1 MKQSTGKYY
10 KWEVLLL
17 LWVAYLLNQGDRQV
31 FNSVLPLIR
40 DSLSLTDTS
49 VSLIAVFFNLFYAV
63 MVPIGGWMGDR
74 FSRKWVTTLSIL
86 FWSIATM
93 FTGLANCVFLLI
105 LTRSV
110 ATGGGE
116 AFFGPANYSLLG
128 QYHTDTRARAM
139 SIHQTSYY
147 VGVILAG
154 WLAGYI
160 GDHLGWQYAFYI
172 FGGAGVVWA
181 VVMAIRLKDLP
192 RENSQAGQLRA
203 SGDEGRTDGEIGFSG
218 TAPKNNLPGSQAGQL
233 RASGDEGRTDG
244 EIGFSGT
251 VPKNNLPGSQA
262 GQLRASGD
270 EGQLR
275 ASGDEGQLR
284 TKGDEGRPK
293 VSIWDGFKTV
303 FTTPTALMVTIGFC
317 GFIFVIT
324 GYMTWVPTFLQENF
338 GQTGAQA
345 GLNSMLWTYVAA
357 FVGVLLSGTLSDRLA
372 REDPK
377 KRMVI
382 QGTGLILGALFLP
395 FMGVTKNIWVLY
407 LCFAGWGFFRAFF
420 DSNIYAV
427 LYDVTP
433 SHLHASCSSAM
444 IMTGFAVGATAPYVL
459 ALIKESTGSLS
470 ATFPILGAIWLICG
484 AACLW
489 VSSRHYNK
497 DHKKIYHDNER

>member
-1 MKQSTGKYY
+1 MTMKPQSKWY
-10 KWEVLLL
+10 KWEVLAL

-40 DSLSLTDTS
+40 DSLGLTDSS
-49 VSLIAVFFNLFYAV
+49 VSLIAVFFNLFYAF
-63 MVPIGGWMGDR
+63 MVPLGGWVGDR
-74 FSRKWVTTLSIL
+74 FSRKWVCTLSIL
-86 FWSIATM
+86 FWSVATM
-93 FTGLANCVFLLI
+93 LTGLANGVFLLV

-128 QYHTDTRARAM
+128 QYHTETRARAM

-160 GDHLGWQYAFYI
+160 GDHLGWKYAFFI

-181 VVMAIRLKDLP
+181 LVMALRLKDSP
-192 RENSQAGQLRA
+192 AESSSAKP
-203 SGDEGRTDGEIGFSG
+203 E
-218 TAPKNNLPGSQAGQL
+218 PKK
-233 RASGDEGRTDG
+233 
-244 EIGFSGT
+244 I
-251 VPKNNLPGSQA
+251 
-262 GQLRASGD
+262 
-270 EGQLR
+270 
-275 ASGDEGQLR
+275 
-284 TKGDEGRPK
+284 
-293 VSIWDGFKTV
+293 SIWDGFRTV

-345 GLNSMLWTYVAA
+345 GLHSMLWTYVAA
-357 FVGVLLSGTLSDRLA
+357 FAGVLLAGTLSDKWA
-372 REDPK
+372 AKDPR

-382 QGTGLILGALFLP
+382 QGVGLILGAAFLP
-395 FMGVTKNIWVLY
+395 FMGTVRNIWLLY
-407 LCFAGWGFFRAFF
+407 MCFAGWGFFRAFF
-420 DSNIYAV
+420 DANIYAV

-433 SHLHASCSSAM
+433 EHLHASCSSAM

-459 ALIKESTGSLS
+459 ALIKESTGSLN
-470 ATFPILGAIWLICG
+470 ATFPILGAIWFVCG
-484 AACLW
+484 LACLW
-489 VSSRHYNK
+489 VSRKHYNK
-497 DHKKIYHDNER
+497 DKIIQ

>member
-1 MKQSTGKYY
+1 MKTSFKKYY
-10 KWEVLLL
+10 KWEVLAL

-40 DSLSLTDTS
+40 DSLALTDKS
-49 VSLIAVFFNLFYAV
+49 VSLIAVFFNLFYAA
-63 MVPIGGWMGDR
+63 MVPIGGWVGDR

-86 FWSIATM
+86 FWSVATM
-93 FTGLANCVFLLI
+93 FTGLANGVFLLI

-172 FGGAGVVWA
+172 FGGAGVIWA
-181 VVMAIRLKDLP
+181 AVMAFRLKDLP
-192 RENSQAGQLRA
+192 RGEN
-203 SGDEGRTDGEIGFSG
+203 DGSKKE
-218 TAPKNNLPGSQAGQL
+218 
-233 RASGDEGRTDG
+233 
-244 EIGFSGT
+244 
-251 VPKNNLPGSQA
+251 
-262 GQLRASGD
+262 
-270 EGQLR
+270 
-275 ASGDEGQLR
+275 
-284 TKGDEGRPK
+284 
-293 VSIWDGFKTV
+293 VSILDGFKTV
-303 FTTPTALMVTIGFC
+303 FTTPTALMVTVGFC

-357 FVGVLLSGTLSDRLA
+357 FVGVLLAGTLSDKWAA
-372 REDPK
+372 RDPK
-377 KRMVI
+377 KRMII
-382 QGTGLILGALFLP
+382 QGAGLILGAAFLP
-395 FMGVTKNIWVLY
+395 FMGTAKSIWLLY

-420 DSNIYAV
+420 DANIYAA

-433 SHLHASCSSAM
+433 ERLHASCSSAM

-459 ALIKESTGSLS
+459 AIIKESTGSLN
-470 ATFPILGAIWLICG
+470 ATFPILGIIWLVCG
-484 AACLW
+484 LACLW
-489 VSSRHYNK
+489 VSVKYYNR
-497 DHKKIYHDNER
+497 DNTKIKTDE

>member
-1 MKQSTGKYY
+1 MKTNAKWY
-10 KWEVLLL
+10 KWEVLAL

-49 VSLIAVFFNLFYAV
+49 VSLIAVFFNLFYAA
-63 MVPIGGWMGDR
+63 MVPLGGLVGDR
-74 FSRKWVTTLSIL
+74 FSRKWVVTLSIL
-86 FWSIATM
+86 FWSVATM
-93 FTGLANCVFLLI
+93 FTGLANGVFLLI
-105 LTRSV
+105 LTRSI

-181 VVMAIRLKDLP
+181 VIMALRLKDMP
-192 RENSQAGQLRA
+192 RAQMPGQAGH
-203 SGDEGRTDGEIGFSG
+203 D
-218 TAPKNNLPGSQAGQL
+218 
-233 RASGDEGRTDG
+233 
-244 EIGFSGT
+244 
-251 VPKNNLPGSQA
+251 
-262 GQLRASGD
+262 
-270 EGQLR
+270 
-275 ASGDEGQLR
+275 
-284 TKGDEGRPK
+284 
-293 VSIWDGFKTV
+293 VSILDGFKTV

-345 GLNSMLWTYVAA
+345 GLHSMLWTYVAA
-357 FVGVLLSGTLSDRLA
+357 FVGVLIAGTLSDKWA
-372 REDPK
+372 AKDPR
-377 KRMVI
+377 KRMII
-382 QGTGLILGALFLP
+382 QGAGLILGAAFLP
-395 FMGVTKNIWVLY
+395 FMGTAKSIWLLY
-407 LCFAGWGFFRAFF
+407 TCFAGWGFFRAFF
-420 DSNIYAV
+420 DANIYAA

-433 SHLHASCSSAM
+433 EHLHASCSSAM

-459 ALIKESTGSLS
+459 ALIKESTGSLN
-470 ATFPILGAIWLICG
+470 ATFPILGIIWLICG
-484 AACLW
+484 LACLW
-489 VSSRHYNK
+489 VSYKHYNQ
-497 DHKKIYHDNER
+497 DHTKLYER

>member
-1 MKQSTGKYY
+1 MKPSPKWY
-10 KWEVLLL
+10 KWEVLAL

-31 FNSVLPLIR
+31 FNSVLPQIR

-49 VSLIAVFFNLFYAV
+49 VSLIAVFFNLFYAA
-63 MVPIGGWMGDR
+63 MVPVGGWVGDK

-93 FTGLANCVFLLI
+93 FTGLANGVFLLI

-160 GDHLGWQYAFYI
+160 GDHLGWQYAFFI
-172 FGGAGVVWA
+172 FGGAGVIWA
-181 VVMAIRLKDLP
+181 AVMAWRLKDLP
-192 RENSQAGQLRA
+192 RPEAKVN
-203 SGDEGRTDGEIGFSG
+203 
-218 TAPKNNLPGSQAGQL
+218 
-233 RASGDEGRTDG
+233 
-244 EIGFSGT
+244 
-251 VPKNNLPGSQA
+251 
-262 GQLRASGD
+262 
-270 EGQLR
+270 
-275 ASGDEGQLR
+275 
-284 TKGDEGRPK
+284 K

-357 FVGVLLSGTLSDRLA
+357 FVGVLLAGTLSDKWA
-372 REDPK
+372 AKDPR

-382 QGTGLILGALFLP
+382 QGVGLILGAAFLP
-395 FMGVTKNIWVLY
+395 FMGSASSVWLLY

-420 DSNIYAV
+420 DANIYAA

-433 SHLHASCSSAM
+433 EHLHASCSSAM

-459 ALIKESTGSLS
+459 ALIKQATGSLN
-470 ATFPILGAIWLICG
+470 ATFPILGVIWLLCG
-484 AACLW
+484 LACLW
-489 VSSRHYNK
+489 VSWKHYNK
-497 DHKKIYHDNER
+497 DNAKIKIQSNE

>member
-1 MKQSTGKYY
+1 MKHIGKYY
-10 KWEVLLL
+10 KWEVLAL

-40 DSLSLTDTS
+40 DSLHLTDSS
-49 VSLIAVFFNLFYAV
+49 VSLIAVFFNLFYAA

-74 FSRKWVTTLSIL
+74 FSRKWVCTLSIL
-86 FWSIATM
+86 FWSVATM
-93 FTGLANCVFLLI
+93 FTGLANGVFLLI

-172 FGGAGVVWA
+172 FGGAGVIWA
-181 VVMAIRLKDLP
+181 GVMAWRLKDAP
-192 RENSQAGQLRA
+192 EGKRHLRA
-203 SGDEGRTDGEIGFSG
+203 VGDEGRADGQIGFSS
-218 TAPKNNLPGSQAGQL
+218 TVSKNNLTGSVERQMPA
-233 RASGDEGRTDG
+233 
-244 EIGFSGT
+244 
-251 VPKNNLPGSQA
+251 
-262 GQLRASGD
+262 
-270 EGQLR
+270 
-275 ASGDEGQLR
+275 
-284 TKGDEGRPK
+284 K
-293 VSIWDGFKTV
+293 VSVLDGFKTV

-338 GQTGAQA
+338 GQNGAQA
-345 GLNSMLWTYVAA
+345 GLHSMLWTYAAA
-357 FVGVLLSGTLSDRLA
+357 FVGVLLAGTLSDKWA
-372 REDPK
+372 AKDPK
-377 KRMVI
+377 KRMII
-382 QGTGLILGALFLP
+382 QGAGLILGAAFLP
-395 FMGVTKNIWVLY
+395 FMGTVKSIWLLY

-420 DSNIYAV
+420 DANIYAA

-433 SHLHASCSSAM
+433 EHLHASCSSAM
-444 IMTGFAVGATAPYVL
+444 IMTGFAVGATAPYIL
-459 ALIKESTGSLS
+459 ARIKETTGSLN
-470 ATFPILGAIWLICG
+470 ATFPILGIIWLICG
-484 AACLW
+484 LCCLW
-489 VSSRHYNK
+489 VSYKYYNR
-497 DHKKIYHDNER
+497 DNQKISSHAS

>member
-1 MKQSTGKYY
+1 MKASGKWY
-10 KWEVLLL
+10 KWEVLAL

-49 VSLIAVFFNLFYAV
+49 VSLIAVFFNLFYAA
-63 MVPIGGWMGDR
+63 MVPIGGWVGDR

-86 FWSIATM
+86 FWSVATM
-93 FTGLANCVFLLI
+93 FTGLANGVFLLI

-160 GDHLGWQYAFYI
+160 GDHLGWQYAFFI

-181 VVMAIRLKDLP
+181 IVMAIRLKDLP
-192 RENSQAGQLRA
+192 RNA
-203 SGDEGRTDGEIGFSG
+203 S
-218 TAPKNNLPGSQAGQL
+218 APVKAE
-233 RASGDEGRTDG
+233 AE
-244 EIGFSGT
+244 
-251 VPKNNLPGSQA
+251 K
-262 GQLRASGD
+262 
-270 EGQLR
+270 
-275 ASGDEGQLR
+275 
-284 TKGDEGRPK
+284 K

-357 FVGVLLSGTLSDRLA
+357 FTGVLLAGTLSDKWA
-372 REDPK
+372 AKDPR
-377 KRMVI
+377 KRMMI
-382 QGTGLILGALFLP
+382 QGVGLILGAAFLP
-395 FMGVTKNIWVLY
+395 FMGSAKSLWLLY

-420 DSNIYAV
+420 DANIYAA

-433 SHLHASCSSAM
+433 ERLHASCSSAM
-444 IMTGFAVGATAPYVL
+444 IMTGFAVGATAPYIL
-459 ALIKESTGSLS
+459 ALIKEATGSLN
-470 ATFPILGAIWLICG
+470 ATFPILGAIWLVCG

-489 VSSRHYNK
+489 VSWKHYNK
-497 DHKKIYHDNER
+497 DHIKNTMHNER

>member
-1 MKQSTGKYY
+1 MKFNSKWY
-10 KWEVLLL
+10 KWEVLAL

-40 DSLSLTDTS
+40 DSLGLTDSS
-49 VSLIAVFFNLFYAV
+49 VSLSAVFFNLFYAA
-63 MVPIGGWMGDR
+63 MVPLGGWFGDR

-86 FWSIATM
+86 FWSVATM
-93 FTGLANCVFLLI
+93 LTGLANGVFLLI

-160 GDHLGWQYAFYI
+160 GDHLGWKYAFYI
-172 FGGAGVVWA
+172 FGGAGVIWA
-181 VVMAIRLKDLP
+181 AVMALRLKDLP
-192 RENSQAGQLRA
+192 RTEAPR
-203 SGDEGRTDGEIGFSG
+203 DE
-218 TAPKNNLPGSQAGQL
+218 KPG
-233 RASGDEGRTDG
+233 
-244 EIGFSGT
+244 
-251 VPKNNLPGSQA
+251 
-262 GQLRASGD
+262 
-270 EGQLR
+270 
-275 ASGDEGQLR
+275 
-284 TKGDEGRPK
+284 
-293 VSIWDGFKTV
+293 IWSGFKTV

-345 GLNSMLWTYVAA
+345 GLHSMLWTYAAA
-357 FVGVLLSGTLSDRLA
+357 FVGVLLAGTLSDKWAA
-372 REDPK
+372 RDPK
-377 KRMVI
+377 KRMII
-382 QGTGLILGALFLP
+382 QGAGLILGAAFLP
-395 FMGVTKNIWVLY
+395 FMGTVKSLWVLY

-420 DSNIYAV
+420 DANIYAA

-433 SHLHASCSSAM
+433 EHLHASCSSAM

-459 ALIKESTGSLS
+459 ALIKESTGSLN
-470 ATFPILGAIWLICG
+470 ATFPILGAIWLLCG
-484 AACLW
+484 LACLW
-489 VSSRHYNK
+489 VSYRHYNH
-497 DHKKIYHDNER
+497 DHSKLYENR

>member
-1 MKQSTGKYY
+1 MHSGMKNSKYY
-10 KWEVLLL
+10 KWEVLAL

-40 DSLSLTDTS
+40 DSLGLTDTS
-49 VSLIAVFFNLFYAV
+49 VSLIAVFFNLFYAA

-74 FSRKWVTTLSIL
+74 FSRKWVCTLSIL
-86 FWSIATM
+86 FWSVATM
-93 FTGLANCVFLLI
+93 FTGLANGVFLLI

-172 FGGAGVVWA
+172 FGGAGVLWA
-181 VVMAIRLKDLP
+181 AVMALRLKDLP
-192 RENSQAGQLRA
+192 R
-203 SGDEGRTDGEIGFSG
+203 GDSSA
-218 TAPKNNLPGSQAGQL
+218 APQNDK
-233 RASGDEGRTDG
+233 
-244 EIGFSGT
+244 
-251 VPKNNLPGSQA
+251 PK
-262 GQLRASGD
+262 
-270 EGQLR
+270 
-275 ASGDEGQLR
+275 
-284 TKGDEGRPK
+284 
-293 VSIWDGFKTV
+293 IWDGFKTV

-357 FVGVLLSGTLSDRLA
+357 FVGVLLAGTLSDRWA
-372 REDPK
+372 AKDPK
-377 KRMVI
+377 KRMII
-382 QGTGLILGALFLP
+382 QGAGLILGAAFLP
-395 FMGVTKNIWVLY
+395 FMGTASNVWVLY

-420 DSNIYAV
+420 DANIYAA

-433 SHLHASCSSAM
+433 EHLHASCSSAM

-459 ALIKESTGSLS
+459 ALIKEATGSLN
-470 ATFPILGAIWLICG
+470 ATFPILGAIWLLCG
-484 AACLW
+484 IACLW
-489 VSSRHYNK
+489 VSYKYYNR
-497 DHKKIYHDNER
+497 DNTKLSHNASER

>member
-1 MKQSTGKYY
+1 MKVNNKWY
-10 KWEVLLL
+10 KWEVLAL

-49 VSLIAVFFNLFYAV
+49 VSLIAVFFNLFYAA

-93 FTGLANCVFLLI
+93 FTGLANGVFLLI
-105 LTRSV
+105 LTRSI

-160 GDHLGWQYAFYI
+160 GDKLGWQYAFYI
-172 FGGAGVVWA
+172 FGGAGVIWA
-181 VVMAIRLKDLP
+181 AVMALRLKDLKRLDSP
-192 RENSQAGQLRA
+192 IESAN
-203 SGDEGRTDGEIGFSG
+203 DGKAKS
-218 TAPKNNLPGSQAGQL
+218 ANDA
-233 RASGDEGRTDG
+233 A
-244 EIGFSGT
+244 
-251 VPKNNLPGSQA
+251 
-262 GQLRASGD
+262 
-270 EGQLR
+270 
-275 ASGDEGQLR
+275 
-284 TKGDEGRPK
+284 PK

-303 FTTPTALMVTIGFC
+303 FTTPTALMVTLGFC

-324 GYMTWVPTFLQENF
+324 GYMTWAPTFLKENF
-338 GQTGAQA
+338 GQSGAAA

-357 FVGVLLSGTLSDRLA
+357 FIGVLLAGTLSDKWA
-372 REDPK
+372 KKDPK
-377 KRMVI
+377 KRMII
-382 QGTGLILGALFLP
+382 QGVGLILGAAFLP
-395 FMGVTKNIWVLY
+395 FMGITSKIWILY
-407 LCFAGWGFFRAFF
+407 ICFAGWGFFRAFF
-420 DSNIYAV
+420 DANIYAA

-433 SHLHASCSSAM
+433 EHLHASCSSAM

-459 ALIKESTGSLS
+459 ALIKEATGSLN
-470 ATFPILGAIWLICG
+470 ATFPILGVIWLICG
-484 AACLW
+484 LACLW
-489 VSSRHYNK
+489 VSYKHYNK
-497 DHKKIYHDNER
+497 DNTKIKNHE

>member
-1 MKQSTGKYY
+1 MKASGKWY
-10 KWEVLLL
+10 KWEVLAL

-49 VSLIAVFFNLFYAV
+49 VSLIAVFFNLFYAA
-63 MVPIGGWMGDR
+63 MVPIGGWVGDR

-86 FWSIATM
+86 FWSVATM
-93 FTGLANCVFLLI
+93 FTGLANGVFLLI

-160 GDHLGWQYAFYI
+160 GDHLGWQYAFFI

-192 RENSQAGQLRA
+192 RNA
-203 SGDEGRTDGEIGFSG
+203 S
-218 TAPKNNLPGSQAGQL
+218 APVKAE
-233 RASGDEGRTDG
+233 AA
-244 EIGFSGT
+244 
-251 VPKNNLPGSQA
+251 K
-262 GQLRASGD
+262 
-270 EGQLR
+270 
-275 ASGDEGQLR
+275 
-284 TKGDEGRPK
+284 K

-357 FVGVLLSGTLSDRLA
+357 FTGVLLAGTLSDKWA
-372 REDPK
+372 AKDPR
-377 KRMVI
+377 KRMMI
-382 QGTGLILGALFLP
+382 QGVGLILGAAFLP
-395 FMGVTKNIWVLY
+395 FMGSAKSLWLLY

-420 DSNIYAV
+420 DANIYAA

-433 SHLHASCSSAM
+433 ERLHASCSSAM
-444 IMTGFAVGATAPYVL
+444 IMTGFAVGATAPYIL
-459 ALIKESTGSLS
+459 ALIKEATGSLN
-470 ATFPILGAIWLICG
+470 ATFPILGAIWLVCG

-489 VSSRHYNK
+489 VSWKHYNK
-497 DHKKIYHDNER
+497 DHIKNTMHNER

>member
-1 MKQSTGKYY
+1 MKYQFKQSKWY
-10 KWEVLLL
+10 KWEVLAL

-49 VSLIAVFFNLFYAV
+49 VSLIAVFFNLFYAA

-74 FSRKWVTTLSIL
+74 FSRKWVCTLSIL
-86 FWSIATM
+86 FWSVATM
-93 FTGLANCVFLLI
+93 FTGLANGVFLLI

-160 GDHLGWQYAFYI
+160 GDHLGWQSAFYI
-172 FGGAGVVWA
+172 FGGAGILWA
-181 VVMAIRLKDLP
+181 AVMAWRLKDRP
-192 RENSQAGQLRA
+192 EAK
-203 SGDEGRTDGEIGFSG
+203 GEV
-218 TAPKNNLPGSQAGQL
+218 APAKP
-233 RASGDEGRTDG
+233 
-244 EIGFSGT
+244 
-251 VPKNNLPGSQA
+251 
-262 GQLRASGD
+262 
-270 EGQLR
+270 
-275 ASGDEGQLR
+275 
-284 TKGDEGRPK
+284 
-293 VSIWDGFKTV
+293 SIWDGFKTV

-338 GQTGAQA
+338 GQNGAQA

-357 FVGVLLSGTLSDRLA
+357 FIGVLLAGTLSDRWA
-372 REDPK
+372 AKDPK
-377 KRMVI
+377 KRMII
-382 QGTGLILGALFLP
+382 QGAGLILGAAFLP
-395 FMGVTKNIWVLY
+395 FMGSVSNIWILY

-420 DSNIYAV
+420 DANIYAA

-433 SHLHASCSSAM
+433 EHLHASCSSAM
-444 IMTGFAVGATAPYVL
+444 IMTGFAVGATAPYIL
-459 ALIKESTGSLS
+459 ALIKQSTGSLN
-470 ATFPILGAIWLICG
+470 ATFPILGLIWLLCG

-489 VSSRHYNK
+489 VSYKYYNR
-497 DHKKIYHDNER
+497 DNLKITQNASKR

>member
-1 MKQSTGKYY
+1 MA
-10 KWEVLLL
+10 L

-31 FNSVLPLIR
+31 FNSVLPQIR
-40 DSLSLTDTS
+40 DALSLTDTS
-49 VSLIAVFFNLFYAV
+49 VSLIAVFFNLFYAL
-63 MVPIGGWMGDR
+63 MVPIGGWVGDR

-86 FWSIATM
+86 FWSVATM
-93 FTGLANCVFLLI
+93 FTGLANGVFLLI

-128 QYHTDTRARAM
+128 QYHTETRARAM

-172 FGGAGVVWA
+172 FGGAGVIWA
-181 VVMAIRLKDLP
+181 AVMAWRLKDLP
-192 RENSQAGQLRA
+192 RKPVADQNGQGA
-203 SGDEGRTDGEIGFSG
+203 
-218 TAPKNNLPGSQAGQL
+218 
-233 RASGDEGRTDG
+233 
-244 EIGFSGT
+244 
-251 VPKNNLPGSQA
+251 
-262 GQLRASGD
+262 
-270 EGQLR
+270 
-275 ASGDEGQLR
+275 
-284 TKGDEGRPK
+284 K

-338 GQTGAQA
+338 HQSGAQA

-357 FVGVLLSGTLSDRLA
+357 FVGVLLAGTLSDKWAA
-372 REDPK
+372 RDPK
-377 KRMVI
+377 KRMII
-382 QGTGLILGALFLP
+382 QGAGLILGAAFLP
-395 FMGVTKNIWVLY
+395 FMGTARSLWLLY

-420 DSNIYAV
+420 DANIYAA

-433 SHLHASCSSAM
+433 EHLHASCSSAM

-459 ALIKESTGSLS
+459 ALIKEATGSLN
-470 ATFPILGAIWLICG
+470 ATFPILGVIWLVCG
-484 AACLW
+484 LACLW
-489 VSSRHYNK
+489 VSYKYYNR
-497 DHKKIYHDNER
+497 DNTKIVNHE